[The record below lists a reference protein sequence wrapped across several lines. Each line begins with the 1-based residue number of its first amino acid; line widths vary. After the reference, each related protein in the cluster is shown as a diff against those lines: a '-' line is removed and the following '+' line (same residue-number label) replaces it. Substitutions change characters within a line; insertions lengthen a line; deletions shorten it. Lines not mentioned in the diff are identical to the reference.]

1 MAGTASASRAI
12 VFALR
17 TCIRS
22 WRVRKSGRPRSL
34 SAMISPSTSRS
45 RSPSGLVESSGQ
57 ATVMLFS
64 LRLVIRTVPS
74 RTSVRARTPSHFT
87 SWVHA
92 SPTGTWAAFVAS
104 IGRMPDIMPS
114 VNWTR
119 PLDNGTYAVIGAG
132 PSGLAAARNLQR
144 FGIPWEGYE
153 LASGVGGLWDID
165 GPRSTVYESAHLIS
179 SKRTTEFSEFPMR
192 DEVADYPSHRD
203 LLGYFRD
210 FASTYSLT
218 DGFAFGTEVVSAR
231 PTGDGSWT
239 VVSSGPDG
247 TVERRHAGV
256 IA

>member
-1 MAGTASASRAI
+1 M
-12 VFALR
+12 
-17 TCIRS
+17 
-22 WRVRKSGRPRSL
+22 

-45 RSPSGLVESSGQ
+45 RSPSGLVESSGH

-64 LRLVIRTVPS
+64 LRLVIRSVPS
-74 RTSVRARTPSHFT
+74 RTSVSARTPSHFT
-87 SWVHA
+87 SCVQA

-114 VNWTR
+114 VNSTR

-144 FGIPWEGYE
+144 FGMPWSGYE

-179 SKRTTEFSEFPMR
+179 SKHTTEFTEFPMR
-192 DEVADYPSHRD
+192 EEVADYPSHRE

-210 FASTYSLT
+210 FADDPRPGLGLLLRDRGRLRTTVGRRRL
-218 DGFAFGTEVVSAR
+218 DRRVVRS
-231 PTGDGSWT
+231 
-239 VVSSGPDG
+239 
-247 TVERRHAGV
+247 RRHASSDGTR
-256 IA
+256 ACWSPTAR